1 MGVALLASKIRS
13 RLSDSKK
20 VGRCGWRVLLRC
32 RVNIIMW
39 TEERC
44 ILFLGVLFYSLKLYM
59 AALEFRASMF

>member
-1 MGVALLASKIRS
+1 MGVALLAAKIATLIMS

-39 TEERC
+39 TVERC
-44 ILFLGVLFYSLKLYM
+44 ILFF
-59 AALEFRASMF
+59 